1 MRYYKAQYRWEGVS
15 VTPVEIAKKTACF
28 VVFDDGRRE
37 SKHSNWV
44 SYFPTAKDA
53 AEWLLDQTK
62 RRFNA
67 GKAEY
72 HRRRK
77 EWKKAESILRKIEIA
92 EDSQ

>member
-15 VTPVEIAKKTACF
+15 VTPVEIAKTTDCF
-28 VVFDDGRRE
+28 VVFDGGKKE
-37 SKHSNWV
+37 AKHSYSA

-67 GKAEY
+67 EKAEY

-77 EWKKAESILRKIEIA
+77 EWKKAESILRKIMA
-92 EDSQ
+92 EDET